1 MRNRVVS
8 WGIIIS
14 IILLLVAAACV
25 PSTEDEGPAIE
36 KGPARGIGGVEAEE
50 PVRVSDMD
58 LGGTGDPELDQI
70 ARDVLDAR
78 GAFVSG
84 GEKSEDE
91 WMSYRN
97 TLSAKVKD
105 NPTPFAYWLL
115 AGVNNTISEGSAEA
129 LAAAK
134 MSVTLAPSSSWA
146 FDMLGFVLSSA
157 GLEKEAQ
164 AAFGRALDNAGSGIK
179 PPYTRT
185 MAGGQD
191 DDITGGGQDD
201 DIMAGGGQDDDIM
214 AGGGQDEDIM
224 AGGGQDDDILRA
236 IGETAFEDV
245 RMSHL
250 IPSPALVKKHGS
262 VPIKPTALGLPGA
275 ESPEEADVAR
285 RVLTPQGYIMRPGEM
300 KDRDWSDIAKAL
312 RNRLRKDP
320 SAFKAWLA
328 AGIILN
334 DAEWGDTEKAG
345 EALRAAQQ
353 AVELAPDSARAYY
366 MLGLA
371 YYFYKMPARAVNQLN
386 KAVELD
392 KNLAAPHFV
401 LADIYARQKD
411 YRRAR
416 AELQAIMDLGKSGEP
431 EYETAAQK
439 LQLLDKPK

>member
-1 MRNRVVS
+1 
-8 WGIIIS
+8 
-14 IILLLVAAACV
+14 LLITAACV
-25 PSTEDEGPAIE
+25 PSVEDEGPVIE
-36 KGPARGIGGVEAEE
+36 KGPARGIGEVEAEK
-50 PVRVSDMD
+50 PVQVSDMD
-58 LGGTGDPELDQI
+58 LGGTGDPELDEI

-78 GAFVSG
+78 GAFIPG
-84 GEKSEDE
+84 DEKSEDE
-91 WMSYRN
+91 WMSYRD
-97 TLSAKVKD
+97 TLSAKVKGS
-105 NPTPFAYWLL
+105 PTPFAYWLL
-115 AGVNNTISEGSAEA
+115 AGVNNTLSEGSPEA
-129 LAAAK
+129 QAAAK

-146 FDMLGFVLSSA
+146 YDMLGFVLSSA

-164 AAFGRALDNAGSGIK
+164 AAFGKALSFAGDGIRPPHVRA
-179 PPYTRT
+179 

-201 DIMAGGGQDDDIM
+201 DIMAGGQDDDIT
-214 AGGGQDEDIM
+214 
-224 AGGGQDDDILRA
+224 GGGQDDDILRSL
-236 IGETAFEDV
+236 GEGAFKGV
-245 RMSHL
+245 RTSHL
-250 IPSPALVKKHGS
+250 APSPALVKKHGS

-275 ESPEEADVAR
+275 EDAETVKLSQ
-285 RVLTPQGYIMRPGEM
+285 RVLTPQGYIMRPSNM

-328 AGIILN
+328 AGILLN
-334 DAEWGDTEKAG
+334 DAEWGDTAKVG

-353 AVELAPDSARAYY
+353 AVELAPDSARAYC
-366 MLGLA
+366 MLGIA

-411 YRRAR
+411 YRRAK
-416 AELQAIMDLGKSGEP
+416 AELKAIMDLGKSGEP